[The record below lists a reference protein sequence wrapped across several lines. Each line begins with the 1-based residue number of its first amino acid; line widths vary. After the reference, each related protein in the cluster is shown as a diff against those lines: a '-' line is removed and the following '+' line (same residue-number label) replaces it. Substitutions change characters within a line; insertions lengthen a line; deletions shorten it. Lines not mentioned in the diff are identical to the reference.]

1 MFLKELNKEQGLA
14 FINLVTEFALAD
26 ENIKK
31 EEEDLIRTYMK
42 ELDLEEEE
50 LGNLSYEESIETI
63 KNSSEKVKNIV
74 YFELVRIG
82 LVDED
87 CDIEEVDFLEKIS
100 KDLNISRAKKIQV
113 ANCFYNFSEKR
124 WRSKIRGNGKR
135 YNRII
140 KKIESALSKYKK

>member
-113 ANCFYNFSEKR
+113 ANCFYNFSEKDGEA
-124 WRSKIRGNGKR
+124 KLEEMAKD
-135 YNRII
+135 II
-140 KKIESALSKYKK
+140 G

>member
-113 ANCFYNFSEKR
+113 ANCFYNFSEKDGEE
-124 WRSKIRGNGKR
+124 KLEEMG
-135 YNRII
+135 
-140 KKIESALSKYKK
+140 L

>member
-50 LGNLSYEESIETI
+50 LGNLSYEESTETI

-113 ANCFYNFSEKR
+113 ANCFYNFSEKDGEA
-124 WRSKIRGNGKR
+124 KLEEMAKD
-135 YNRII
+135 II
-140 KKIESALSKYKK
+140 G

>member
-14 FINLVTEFALAD
+14 VINLVTEFAVAD

-50 LGNLSYEESIETI
+50 LGNLSYKESIEII
-63 KNSSEKVKNIV
+63 KKSSEKVKNIV

-113 ANCFYNFSEKR
+113 ANCFYNFSEKDGEA
-124 WRSKIRGNGKR
+124 KLEEMAKD
-135 YNRII
+135 II
-140 KKIESALSKYKK
+140 G

>member
-50 LGNLSYEESIETI
+50 LGNLSYEESVETI

-113 ANCFYNFSEKR
+113 ANCFYNFSEKDGEA
-124 WRSKIRGNGKR
+124 KLEEMAKD
-135 YNRII
+135 II
-140 KKIESALSKYKK
+140 G

>member
-113 ANCFYNFSEKR
+113 ANCFYNFSEKEGEA
-124 WRSKIRGNGKR
+124 KLEEMAKD
-135 YNRII
+135 II
-140 KKIESALSKYKK
+140 G

>member
-31 EEEDLIRTYMK
+31 EEEDLIRIYLK
-42 ELDLEEEE
+42 ELGLEEEE

-113 ANCFYNFSEKR
+113 ANCFYNFSEKDGEA
-124 WRSKIRGNGKR
+124 KLEEMAKD
-135 YNRII
+135 II
-140 KKIESALSKYKK
+140 G

>member
-87 CDIEEVDFLEKIS
+87 CDIEEIDYLEKIS
-100 KDLNISRAKKIQV
+100 TDLNISRAKKIQV
-113 ANCFYNFSEKR
+113 ANCFYNFSEKDGEAKLEEMAR
-124 WRSKIRGNGKR
+124 E
-135 YNRII
+135 II
-140 KKIESALSKYKK
+140 G

>member
-26 ENIKK
+26 
-31 EEEDLIRTYMK
+31 EDLIRTYMK

-113 ANCFYNFSEKR
+113 ANCFYNFSEKDGEA
-124 WRSKIRGNGKR
+124 KLEEMAKD
-135 YNRII
+135 II
-140 KKIESALSKYKK
+140 G

>member
-42 ELDLEEEE
+42 ELGLEEEE
-50 LGNLSYEESIETI
+50 LGNLSYEESAETI

-113 ANCFYNFSEKR
+113 ANCFYNFSEKDGEA
-124 WRSKIRGNGKR
+124 KLEEMAKD
-135 YNRII
+135 II
-140 KKIESALSKYKK
+140 G

>member
-31 EEEDLIRTYMK
+31 EEEDLIRIYLK

-50 LGNLSYEESIETI
+50 LGNLSYEESVETI

-113 ANCFYNFSEKR
+113 ANCFYNFSEKDGEA
-124 WRSKIRGNGKR
+124 KLEEMAKD
-135 YNRII
+135 II
-140 KKIESALSKYKK
+140 G

>member
-26 ENIKK
+26 EDIRK
-31 EEEDLIRTYMK
+31 EEEALIRTYIK
-42 ELDLEEEE
+42 ELDLEKVD
-50 LGNLSYEESIETI
+50 LGNLSYEEAINSII
-63 KNSSEKVKNIV
+63 NSSEKVKNIV

-113 ANCFYNFSEKR
+113 ANCFYNFSEKDGEE
-124 WRSKIRGNGKR
+124 KLEEMAKD
-135 YNRII
+135 II
-140 KKIESALSKYKK
+140 G

>member
-31 EEEDLIRTYMK
+31 EEEDLIRKYMK

-87 CDIEEVDFLEKIS
+87 CDIEEVDYLEKIS

-113 ANCFYNFSEKR
+113 ANCFYNFSEKDGEA
-124 WRSKIRGNGKR
+124 KLEEMAKD
-135 YNRII
+135 II
-140 KKIESALSKYKK
+140 G

>member
-100 KDLNISRAKKIQV
+100 KDLNISRAKK
-113 ANCFYNFSEKR
+113 
-124 WRSKIRGNGKR
+124 
-135 YNRII
+135 
-140 KKIESALSKYKK
+140 YK

>member
-31 EEEDLIRTYMK
+31 EEEDLIRTYMR

-113 ANCFYNFSEKR
+113 ANCFYNFSEKDGEA
-124 WRSKIRGNGKR
+124 KLEEMAKD
-135 YNRII
+135 II
-140 KKIESALSKYKK
+140 G

>member
-26 ENIKK
+26 EDIRK
-31 EEEDLIRTYMK
+31 EEEDLIRIYIK
-42 ELDLEEEE
+42 ELDLEKED
-50 LGNLSYEESIETI
+50 LGNLSYEEAIAAI
-63 KNSSEKVKNIV
+63 KESAEKVKNIV

-87 CDIEEVDFLEKIS
+87 CDIEEVDFLERIS

-113 ANCFYNFSEKR
+113 ANCFYNFSEKDGEA
-124 WRSKIRGNGKR
+124 KLEDMAKD
-135 YNRII
+135 II
-140 KKIESALSKYKK
+140 G

>member
-26 ENIKK
+26 EDIRK
-31 EEEDLIRTYMK
+31 EEEDLIRTYIK
-42 ELDLEEEE
+42 ELDLEKED
-50 LGNLSYEESIETI
+50 LGNLSYEEAIAAI
-63 KNSSEKVKNIV
+63 KESAEKVKNIV

-87 CDIEEVDFLEKIS
+87 CDIEEVDFLERIS

-113 ANCFYNFSEKR
+113 ANCFYNFSEKDGEA
-124 WRSKIRGNGKR
+124 KLEDMAKD
-135 YNRII
+135 II
-140 KKIESALSKYKK
+140 G

>member
-42 ELDLEEEE
+42 ELNLEEEE

-113 ANCFYNFSEKR
+113 ANCFYNFSEKDGEA
-124 WRSKIRGNGKR
+124 KLEEMAKD
-135 YNRII
+135 II
-140 KKIESALSKYKK
+140 G

>member
-113 ANCFYNFSEKR
+113 VNCFYNFSEKDGEE
-124 WRSKIRGNGKR
+124 KLEEMAKD
-135 YNRII
+135 II
-140 KKIESALSKYKK
+140 G

>member
-31 EEEDLIRTYMK
+31 EEEDLIRIYLK

-113 ANCFYNFSEKR
+113 ANCFYNFSEKDGEA
-124 WRSKIRGNGKR
+124 KLEEMAKD
-135 YNRII
+135 II
-140 KKIESALSKYKK
+140 G

>member
-113 ANCFYNFSEKR
+113 ANCFYNFSEKDGEA
-124 WRSKIRGNGKR
+124 KLEEMEKD
-135 YNRII
+135 II
-140 KKIESALSKYKK
+140 G

>member
-1 MFLKELNKEQGLA
+1 MFLQELNKEQGIA

-26 ENIKK
+26 E
-31 EEEDLIRTYMK
+31 DIRK
-42 ELDLEEEE
+42 EEEE
-50 LGNLSYEESIETI
+50 LMKVYIKELGLEKEELGNISYEDAVKIIKES
-63 KNSSEKVKNIV
+63 SDKVKNIV

-113 ANCFYNFSEKR
+113 ANCFYNFSEKDGEE
-124 WRSKIRGNGKR
+124 KLEDMAKD
-135 YNRII
+135 II
-140 KKIESALSKYKK
+140 G

>member
-14 FINLVTEFALAD
+14 FVNLVTEFALA
-26 ENIKK
+26 
-31 EEEDLIRTYMK
+31 EELIRIYIK
-42 ELDLEEEE
+42 ELNLEEEE
-50 LGNLSYEESIETI
+50 LGNLSYEESIEII

-113 ANCFYNFSEKR
+113 ANCFYNFSEKDGEA
-124 WRSKIRGNGKR
+124 KLEEMAKD
-135 YNRII
+135 II
-140 KKIESALSKYKK
+140 G

>member
-63 KNSSEKVKNIV
+63 KIHQKRLKILFILNLSE
-74 YFELVRIG
+74 
-82 LVDED
+82 
-87 CDIEEVDFLEKIS
+87 
-100 KDLNISRAKKIQV
+100 
-113 ANCFYNFSEKR
+113 
-124 WRSKIRGNGKR
+124 
-135 YNRII
+135 
-140 KKIESALSKYKK
+140 

>member
-113 ANCFYNFSEKR
+113 ANCFYNFSEKDGEA
-124 WRSKIRGNGKR
+124 KLKEMAKD
-135 YNRII
+135 II
-140 KKIESALSKYKK
+140 G

>member
-100 KDLNISRAKKIQV
+100 TDLNISRAKKIQV
-113 ANCFYNFSEKR
+113 ANCFYNFSEKDGEA
-124 WRSKIRGNGKR
+124 KLEEMAKD
-135 YNRII
+135 II
-140 KKIESALSKYKK
+140 G

>member
-87 CDIEEVDFLEKIS
+87 CDIEEVDYLEKIS

-113 ANCFYNFSEKR
+113 ANCFYNFSEKDGEE
-124 WRSKIRGNGKR
+124 KLEGMAKD
-135 YNRII
+135 II
-140 KKIESALSKYKK
+140 G

>member
-1 MFLKELNKEQGLA
+1 MFLQELNKEQGIA

-26 ENIKK
+26 E
-31 EEEDLIRTYMK
+31 DIRK
-42 ELDLEEEE
+42 EEEE
-50 LGNLSYEESIETI
+50 LMKVYIKELGLEKEELGNISYEDAVKTI
-63 KNSSEKVKNIV
+63 KESSDKVKNIV

-113 ANCFYNFSEKR
+113 ANCFYNFSEKDGEE
-124 WRSKIRGNGKR
+124 KLEDMAKD
-135 YNRII
+135 II
-140 KKIESALSKYKK
+140 G

>member
-74 YFELVRIG
+74 YFELIRIG

-113 ANCFYNFSEKR
+113 ANCFYNFSEKDGEA
-124 WRSKIRGNGKR
+124 KLEEMAKD
-135 YNRII
+135 II
-140 KKIESALSKYKK
+140 G